1 MSTTQGEQEEK
12 GLFATVELSLARQ
25 FREAERKG
33 RRSIQR
39 EDGRDRM
46 MERLYFFILSFFA
59 SFFFFFLLA
68 LSVVDV
74 ASISPTEAL
83 DSSGVDAPEFVVETA
98 DSLVGRFRFST
109 DEGAFG

>member
-1 MSTTQGEQEEK
+1 M
-12 GLFATVELSLARQ
+12 
-25 FREAERKG
+25 
-33 RRSIQR
+33 I
-39 EDGRDRM
+39 
-46 MERLYFFILSFFA
+46 ERLYFFILSFFA

-74 ASISPTEAL
+74 ASLSPTEAL

-98 DSLVGRFRFST
+98 DSLVDRFRFST